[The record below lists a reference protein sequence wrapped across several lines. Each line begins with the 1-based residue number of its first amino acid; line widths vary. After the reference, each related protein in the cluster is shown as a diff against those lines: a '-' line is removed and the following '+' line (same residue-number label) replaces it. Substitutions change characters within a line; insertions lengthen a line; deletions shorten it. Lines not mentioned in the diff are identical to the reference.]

1 MEMLASLAVE
11 AGGPRSLVGDTW
23 ARARSQVTS
32 QKRTLYLGLDQFAGL
47 RGRHALRK
55 VTIVVIL
62 DREVYDLPA
71 RDHLQ
76 PKHQVVSSKS
86 ERLVDQKVQK
96 TKILVAQKVILV
108 AGLLLVVSDENY
120 YFKHGRYAI

>member
-1 MEMLASLAVE
+1 MLASLAVE

-76 PKHQVVSSKS
+76 PKHQVVSSKGVS
-86 ERLVDQKVQK
+86 LVDLKVQR
-96 TKILVAQKVILV
+96 TRNLLAHKVIV
-108 AGLLLVVSDENY
+108 VPWLLVGVSN
-120 YFKHGRYAI
+120 